1 MPNIHVIFYISGVIL
16 GLELVSANRDML
28 VHIAIDLALLT
39 LGAKIVGMFVIVRIM
54 LFVMAQMERVLA
66 LLGILVKSKSNRI
79 IFLRK
84 NT

>member
-1 MPNIHVIFYISGVIL
+1 
-16 GLELVSANRDML
+16 ML

-66 LLGILVKSKSNRI
+66 LLGILAKSKSNRI

-84 NT
+84 NTQTQKITPLQIHIS

>member
-39 LGAKIVGMFVIVRIM
+39 LGAKIVGMFVIVRIT

>member
-1 MPNIHVIFYISGVIL
+1 
-16 GLELVSANRDML
+16 ML

-84 NT
+84 NTQTQKITPLQIHIS